1 MIEFQHVSKHFGH
14 VQAVNDVSFSASGGQ
29 VIGLLGVNGAGKS
42 TILNMMTG
50 CMPPSSGCVRIDGM
64 DMFRSGSACRRKLG
78 YLPEQSPL
86 YPEMTVQEY
95 LTFVCRL
102 REVQK
107 TAIPG
112 HVQEIMH
119 LCGLEDVRNRLLG
132 QLSRGYGQRA
142 GIAQALCG
150 TPEVLVLDE
159 PTVGLDPRQV
169 VEIRQLIHALGST
182 HTVIF
187 STHVLSEAQALC
199 SRVLIVHHGRLVSDV
214 SLTGETGRRTVHVF
228 SACIAGNREQVLP
241 AVRSLPSVIRV
252 SEEPGS
258 RDGQVL
264 ISLETSDE
272 DEGMNLRKALFRL
285 LGAMDTPLLLLEK
298 KRHLLEDLFLKATK
312 EDMEE

>member
-1 MIEFQHVSKHFGH
+1 MIRLEHVTRKYGH
-14 VQAVNDVSFSASGGQ
+14 ITALRDVTLEAAPGK
-29 VIGLLGVNGAGKS
+29 ITGLLGRNGAGK
-42 TILNMMTG
+42 TTAMNLMAG
-50 CMPPSSGCVRIDGM
+50 YFPPDEGRVLIRGT
-64 DMFRSGSACRRKLG
+64 DMLEKPRECRRLIG
-78 YLPEQSPL
+78 YLPEKPPL
-86 YPEMTVQEY
+86 YEEMTVKDY
-95 LTFVCRL
+95 LKFVCDL
-102 REVQK
+102 REVLPRAREGH
-107 TAIPG
+107 TA
-112 HVQEIMH
+112 EIMRI
-119 LCGLEDVRNRLLG
+119 CGLEAEGDRVIG
-132 QLSRGYGQRA
+132 HLSKGFRQRT

-150 TPEVLVLDE
+150 NPEALILDE

-214 SLTGETGRRTVHVF
+214 SLTGETGRKAVHVF